1 MGILSLTPAFAGCLK
16 ESKMR
21 LNENYEQERLQEKI
35 EKLKNEIAGE
45 SRWVMTK
52 LEDLIELVLE
62 YHVNE

>member
-1 MGILSLTPAFAGCLK
+1 
-16 ESKMR
+16 MR